1 MTETI
6 RVSHSTIRSLHRC
19 PRTILFEQ
27 VLRLYPL
34 NGSTALRYG
43 SAYHKAMEAY
53 YSNGKD
59 INKAIEA
66 AAAYWQKPTVQIFVE
81 DYRTLENL
89 LSSLLT
95 YHQMFGRDK
104 EEVVGVPEKKMIA
117 KILLTDEEKSHYGDI
132 SVDFVVVIDLVTSL
146 EGMIWIKDFKTTS
159 VDLPYMASRLRRMPQ
174 LMGYQFVAQ
183 EHINE
188 VSGTMVSYH
197 QLKATKSRKTGLY
210 GELKTDFMNF
220 PMIYVS
226 SEYDNWRTYVIYN
239 ASKFHIAAKAGF
251 PPNYLSCYEFN
262 KSCPYLPLC
271 ESPKWDIDRFMSVD
285 GFVVVPDERE
295 EQEAATDE

>member
-1 MTETI
+1 
-6 RVSHSTIRSLHRC
+6 
-19 PRTILFEQ
+19 
-27 VLRLYPL
+27 
-34 NGSTALRYG
+34 
-43 SAYHKAMEAY
+43 MEAY

-66 AAAYWQKPTVQIFVE
+66 AAEYWQKPTVQIFVE

-95 YHQMFGRDK
+95 YHQMFGRDN

-183 EHINE
+183 EHITE

-271 ESPKWDIDRFMSVD
+271 ESPKWDIERFMSVD